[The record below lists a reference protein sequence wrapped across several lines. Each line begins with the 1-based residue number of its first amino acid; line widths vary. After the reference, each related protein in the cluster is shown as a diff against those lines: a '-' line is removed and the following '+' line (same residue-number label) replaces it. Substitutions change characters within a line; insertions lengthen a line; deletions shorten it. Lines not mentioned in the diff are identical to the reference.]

1 MHFFKVILLAALPV
15 TLGIPMMFTA
25 GYFQENDFGTRV
37 DVGDTWFETN
47 SDLLCSYLVI
57 FTAERVTIIP

>member
-25 GYFQENDFGTRV
+25 DYFQENDFGTCV
-37 DVGDTWFETN
+37 DVGDTWVETN

-57 FTAERVTIIP
+57 FTAGRVTIIP